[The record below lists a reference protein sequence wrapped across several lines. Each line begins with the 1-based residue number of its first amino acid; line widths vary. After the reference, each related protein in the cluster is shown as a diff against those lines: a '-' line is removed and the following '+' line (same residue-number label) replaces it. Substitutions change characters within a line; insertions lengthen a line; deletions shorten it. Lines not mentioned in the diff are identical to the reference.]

1 MSDVASHGASAVH
14 EVYSRSADSCE
25 TESGTARTF
34 SFFGQR
40 RRSGVTQGWAGV
52 TLLAV
57 GAFLFSQIGTTHLLA
72 VQLAIL
78 GSVCIV
84 GGLGFAILSI
94 RDLFGRLVIDES
106 GIAVRPGI
114 IGETIR
120 WNELAGWEVKPDS
133 SRYPEACTV
142 LIWTQEDPCALFV
155 PNNWLTGQDR
165 LELRRMLQTYA
176 PEKERRGH

>member
-1 MSDVASHGASAVH
+1 MTEFTHRADWAVH
-14 EVYSRSADSCE
+14 GESSRSYRGCGTDS
-25 TESGTARTF
+25 GVAMTF
-34 SFFGQR
+34 SFFAQR
-40 RRSGVTQGWAGV
+40 RRSGVTQGWAAV

-57 GAFLFSQIGTTHLLA
+57 GSFLFSQIGTTHLLT

-78 GSVCIV
+78 GSFCVV

-114 IGETIR
+114 VGETIR

-133 SRYPEACTV
+133 IRYPEACSV
-142 LIWTQEDPCALFV
+142 LIWTQDDPCALFV

-176 PEKERRGH
+176 PEKERPGN